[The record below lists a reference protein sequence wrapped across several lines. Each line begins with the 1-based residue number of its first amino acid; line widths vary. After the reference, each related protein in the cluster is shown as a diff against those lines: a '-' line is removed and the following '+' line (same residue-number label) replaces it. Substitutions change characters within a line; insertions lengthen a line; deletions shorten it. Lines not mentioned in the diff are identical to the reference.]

1 MASSS
6 AAASAASA
14 AASAASAAAMAELSL
29 ARERA
34 AMAAE
39 DAQSFIAQRYFFR
52 SAQLLLPVEPADRAF
67 TWERAYNV
75 RHQNWLEALETMR
88 DALRANSAGDAE
100 EVRQTLLTQ
109 VDAEMDAEEAEE
121 EELEDDEEWEEE
133 AEDELVLSVQPFTG
147 AAHQLA
153 PPTCVPFTGTAH
165 RLG

>member
-6 AAASAASA
+6 AASS
-14 AASAASAAAMAELSL
+14 AELSL

-34 AMAAE
+34 AMEAE

-52 SAQLLLPVEPADRAF
+52 SAQLLLPGAPADRAF

-75 RHQNWLEALETMR
+75 RHENWLEALQTMR

-100 EVRQTLLTQ
+100 QVRQLLSQ
-109 VDAEMDAEEAEE
+109 VDEAEEEEPDAEMDAEEAEE
-121 EELEDDEEWEEE
+121 EEPEDDEEWEEE
-133 AEDELVLSVQPFTG
+133 EELSVQPFTG
-147 AAHQLA
+147 AAHQLP

>member
-1 MASSS
+1 M
-6 AAASAASA
+6 AASSA
-14 AASAASAAAMAELSL
+14 AASAASAAAMAELAL
-29 ARERA
+29 DRERA
-34 AMAAE
+34 AMAAA

-52 SAQLLLPVEPADRAF
+52 SAQLLLPGAPADRAS

-88 DALRANSAGDAE
+88 DALRANSAGNAE

-109 VDAEMDAEEAEE
+109 VDAEMDADEAEE

-133 AEDELVLSVQPFTG
+133 AEDELVLSVQPFMG

>member
-14 AASAASAAAMAELSL
+14 AASAAAMAELAL
-29 ARERA
+29 DRERA

-52 SAQLLLPVEPADRAF
+52 SAQLLLPVAPADRAF

-88 DALRANSAGDAE
+88 DALRANSAGNAQD
-100 EVRQTLLTQ
+100 VRQTLLSQ
-109 VDAEMDAEEAEE
+109 VDEEMEEAEE
-121 EELEDDEEWEEE
+121 EEPEDDEEWEEE
-133 AEDELVLSVQPFTG
+133 QQLSVQPFTG
-147 AAHQLA
+147 AAHQL

>member
-6 AAASAASA
+6 AASAASA
-14 AASAASAAAMAELSL
+14 AASAVAELAL

-52 SAQLLLPVEPADRAF
+52 SAQLLLPIEPADRAF

-88 DALRANSAGDAE
+88 DALRANSAGDAQ
-100 EVRQTLLTQ
+100 EVRQTLLSQ
-109 VDAEMDAEEAEE
+109 VDEEMEEAEE
-121 EELEDDEEWEEE
+121 EEPEDDEEWEEE
-133 AEDELVLSVQPFTG
+133 QQLSVQPFTG
-147 AAHQLA
+147 AAHQLP

>member
-1 MASSS
+1 
-6 AAASAASA
+6 
-14 AASAASAAAMAELSL
+14 
-29 ARERA
+29 
-34 AMAAE
+34 MAAE

-52 SAQLLLPVEPADRAF
+52 SAQLLLPVAPADRAF

-75 RHQNWLEALETMR
+75 QHQNWLEALETMR

-109 VDAEMDAEEAEE
+109 VDAEEAEE
-121 EELEDDEEWEEE
+121 EEPEDDAEMDAEEEEPEDDEEWEEE
-133 AEDELVLSVQPFTG
+133 AEEELVLSVQPFTG

>member
-14 AASAASAAAMAELSL
+14 ASAKAELAL
-29 ARERA
+29 DRERA

-52 SAQLLLPVEPADRAF
+52 SAQLPPVQTSDRTF

-100 EVRQTLLTQ
+100 EVRQTLLSQ
-109 VDAEMDAEEAEE
+109 VDEEMDAEEAEE
-121 EELEDDEEWEEE
+121 EEPEDDEEWEEE
-133 AEDELVLSVQPFTG
+133 ELSVQPFTG
-147 AAHQLA
+147 AAHQLP

>member
-14 AASAASAAAMAELSL
+14 ASAMAELAL
-29 ARERA
+29 DRERA

-52 SAQLLLPVEPADRAF
+52 SAQLLLPVAPADRAF

-75 RHQNWLEALETMR
+75 RHQNWLEALGTMR

-109 VDAEMDAEEAEE
+109 VDEEMDAEEAEE
-121 EELEDDEEWEEE
+121 EEPEDDEEWEEE